1 MEENKMEKHL
11 TVVASL
17 QVGFSALGIIA
28 AIVVFV
34 VLKNVWAI
42 VDDYEAER
50 VLKIVAA
57 WLPLFL
63 IILSLPGLVGGIG
76 LFLRQGWAR
85 ILTLIVAA
93 LGLLNIPIGTALG
106 IYTIW
111 VLVQSETTK
120 LFNPQPQEVN
130 P

>member
-1 MEENKMEKHL
+1 MEENKMEKHV

-17 QVGFSALGIIA
+17 QVGFSALGILV
-28 AIVVFV
+28 AIIVFV
-34 VLKNVWAI
+34 VLKNVWTV

-57 WLPLFL
+57 WVPLFL
-63 IILSLPGLVGGIG
+63 IVISLPGLIGGIG

-111 VLVQSETTK
+111 VLVQPETTR
-120 LFNPQPQEVN
+120 LFNPQPPEVN
-130 P
+130 I

>member
-1 MEENKMEKHL
+1 MEENKMEKHV

-17 QVGFSALGIIA
+17 QVGFSALGILA
-28 AIVVFV
+28 AIIVFV
-34 VLKNVWAI
+34 AIRNVWAI
-42 VDDYEAER
+42 VDDYEAQR

-57 WLPLFL
+57 WVPLFL
-63 IILSLPGLVGGIG
+63 IIISLPGLIAGIG

-111 VLVQSETTK
+111 VLVQPETTK
-120 LFNPQPQEVN
+120 LFNPQPPEVN

>member
-1 MEENKMEKHL
+1 MEENKMEKHV
-11 TVVASL
+11 TIVASL
-17 QVGFSALGIIA
+17 QVGFSVLGILA
-28 AIVVFV
+28 AIIIFV
-34 VLKNVWAI
+34 VLRNVWTV

-57 WLPLFL
+57 WVPLFL

-111 VLVQSETTK
+111 VLVQPETTK
-120 LFNPQPQEVN
+120 LFNPQSPVVT

>member
-1 MEENKMEKHL
+1 MEENKMEKHV

-17 QVGFSALGIIA
+17 QVGFSALGILA
-28 AIVVFV
+28 AIIVFV
-34 VLKNVWAI
+34 VIRNVWAI
-42 VDDYEAER
+42 VDDYEAQR

-57 WLPLFL
+57 WVPLFL
-63 IILSLPGLVGGIG
+63 IIISLPALVAGIG

-111 VLVQSETTK
+111 VLVQPETTK
-120 LFNPQPQEVN
+120 LFNPQQPEVT

>member
-1 MEENKMEKHL
+1 MEENKMEKHV

-17 QVGFSALGIIA
+17 QVGFSALGILV
-28 AIVVFV
+28 AIIVFV
-34 VLKNVWAI
+34 VLKNVWAV

-63 IILSLPGLVGGIG
+63 IVISLPGLIGGIG

-111 VLVQSETTK
+111 VLVQPETAK
-120 LFNPQPQEVN
+120 LFNPQLPEVN

>member
-1 MEENKMEKHL
+1 MEENRMEKHL

-17 QVGFSALGIIA
+17 QVGFSALGILA
-28 AIVVFV
+28 AIIVFV
-34 VLKNVWAI
+34 VLRNVWAV

-57 WLPLFL
+57 WVPLFL
-63 IILSLPGLVGGIG
+63 IVISLPGLIGGIG

-111 VLVQSETTK
+111 VLVQPETTR
-120 LFNPQPQEVN
+120 LFNPQPPEVN
-130 P
+130 I